1 MPRHKPVVVR
11 EEIQELGG
19 WVTIQRAADALGVTR
34 QAVSKKIRQGG
45 VPRDQL
51 RRLAY
56 GGHADNDLLIV
67 RVDWVREQLV
77 RAQERAEAKR
87 AKLDAAADEVP
98 QLEPIDEENVRPIG

>member
-19 WVTIQRAADALGVTR
+19 WVTIQRAADSLGVTR
-34 QAVSKKIRQGG
+34 QAVSKRIRQGS
-45 VPRDQL
+45 VPREQL

-77 RAQERAEAKR
+77 KAEERAAAKR
-87 AKLDAAADEVP
+87 AKLDAAADSVP
-98 QLEPIDEENVRPIG
+98 RLEPIDEETAGGMG